1 MSQNKRIGLAIGIV
15 LGIVLLVTAVD
26 TWRRNSIA
34 AELNITPGSV
44 PIYYDGNL
52 IGGVVVA
59 ELESLPTASFVD
71 AEEGKTQEGWPLQQV
86 LLLYLTEEDLEP
98 ASQIT
103 VSSSSRGKTAV
114 LTWAE
119 VQNPDNNVLFDL
131 SGAGTL
137 KLVSTLENLD
147 TRDEWVQD
155 TDKIEIEP

>member
-1 MSQNKRIGLAIGIV
+1 MSQNKRIGLAMGIV
-15 LGIVLLVTAVD
+15 LVIVLVVTAVD
-26 TWRRNSIA
+26 TWRRNSMA
-34 AELNITPGSV
+34 AELNITPGSI
-44 PIYYDGNL
+44 PIYYGGNL
-52 IGGVVVA
+52 IGGVVIA
-59 ELESLPTASFVD
+59 ELESLPTVSFVD
-71 AEEGKTQEGWPLQQV
+71 AEKGKTQEGWLLQDV
-86 LLLYLTEEDLEP
+86 FLLYLPTKELSPE
-98 ASQIT
+98 SQIT